1 MVETK
6 RRGSLT
12 LVFVRHGETVGNR
25 DNIRQGQLD
34 YPLTE
39 TGVTYAKC
47 VGLALKNVK
56 WFQMWSSDLPRTLK
70 TTSYLLEQRDV
81 SNVVASSVGS
91 GSVYLLDTC
100 PPKDISALQL
110 PNSAIVQQTILAR
123 EVFCG
128 IREGLSKDTT
138 FEEARRKVA
147 QDTGVVPE
155 TILDTSETIA
165 DVVSRQKLLL
175 LDMIRNCYRSKDGQA
190 VLTSTCASSAAVT
203 DSSSM
208 ISASASASVSIETG
222 VKTEAGL
229 GLHFG
234 NVLCVSHGL
243 YMKIFL
249 KEWCGLVLTN
259 IKNCSIT
266 RVHVTWDIETSN
278 VSVAGDTGSGDNG
291 NIDIDVGGVMPDS
304 IVCTADNDYVN
315 CTSHLPD
322 QCFNTEEDVL
332 EYTSKI
338 DGERMYP
345 F

>member
-1 MVETK
+1 MAETK

-39 TGVTYAKC
+39 TGVVYAKC

-81 SNVVASSVGS
+81 SNVGASSVGS
-91 GSVYLLDTC
+91 GSRSIYLLDTC
-100 PPKDISALQL
+100 TPPKDIHALRL
-110 PNSAIVQQTILAR
+110 PNRAVVQQTTLAR

-128 IREGLSKDTT
+128 IREGLPKEMT
-138 FEEARRKVA
+138 FEEARSKVA
-147 QDTGVVPE
+147 HETSVLPE
-155 TILDTSETIA
+155 TIIDTSETIT

-175 LDMIRNCYRSKDGQA
+175 LDMMRNCYQNKDGQA
-190 VLTSTCASSAAVT
+190 VLTTTSTSALAVT
-203 DSSSM
+203 DSSS
-208 ISASASASVSIETG
+208 ASVSVETG
-222 VKTEAGL
+222 AEPGP

-249 KEWCGLVLTN
+249 KEWCGVALTN
-259 IKNCSIT
+259 IKNCSVT
-266 RVHVTWDIETSN
+266 RVHVTWDIETS
-278 VSVAGDTGSGDNG
+278 SGAGKTGVDLSG
-291 NIDIDVGGVMPDS
+291 VVPDS
-304 IVCTADNDYVN
+304 IVCTADSEYVN

-322 QCFNTEEDVL
+322 QCFNTEEDAL
-332 EYTSKI
+332 EYTSKM

>member
-1 MVETK
+1 
-6 RRGSLT
+6 
-12 LVFVRHGETVGNR
+12 
-25 DNIRQGQLD
+25 
-34 YPLTE
+34 
-39 TGVTYAKC
+39 
-47 VGLALKNVK
+47 
-56 WFQMWSSDLPRTLK
+56 MWSSDLPRTLK

-100 PPKDISALQL
+100 TPPKDINALQL

-128 IREGLSKDTT
+128 IREGLSKDMT

-147 QDTGVVPE
+147 QDTSVVPE

-175 LDMIRNCYRSKDGQA
+175 LGMIRNCYQNKDGQA
-190 VLTSTCASSAAVT
+190 VLTSTCTSSAAVT

-208 ISASASASVSIETG
+208 ISAVSME
-222 VKTEAGL
+222 KTEAGL

-266 RVHVTWDIETSN
+266 RINVTWDIETS
-278 VSVAGDTGSGDNG
+278 SAAGDTGSGDNG
-291 NIDIDVGGVMPDS
+291 NMDIDVGDVMPDS
-304 IVCTADNDYVN
+304 IVCTADSDYVN